1 MCSPF
6 GLFENGG
13 APFFRREGV
22 FDAVNVRR
30 LGKDGAAVFKQDS
43 GLYINYERVISK
55 TLHAGVSS
63 WKRFPSTGMAGMV

>member
-6 GLFENGG
+6 GLFENGE

-55 TLHAGVSS
+55 TLHAGASS